1 MRDVQSLFWL
11 RWRQFKDTAV
21 YWLRVLGY
29 RPQDASLSQNL
40 YVLYLILIGIFWLYT
55 VGTFT
60 FETAAS
66 IGKILELPIVG
77 QLLVGFS
84 IATLLV
90 QVYVIINALQST
102 PLKLSFADISYVAG
116 APISRAAPVIVGFVR
131 QVALRLILLSLP
143 VAIFGTVVARA
154 LVPDDYGAASL
165 RLILAM
171 LPLIILTWAIGW
183 MLGLLRLISPRLGR
197 LGYLWFV
204 PLLLLPIA
212 YYFPDLMLW
221 PGRIALLAMLGQSP
235 AWALP
240 LLIILAAAAVG
251 VTFWLGERINM
262 IHAVDESILYARIQA
277 LGLLAW
283 RMIDV
288 QARIRLQARQAGR
301 KPFLSLPRAQGVS
314 TFVTRAALSYVRHP
328 TMLLTCLIWGIVAT
342 GFGVEII
349 RRELPAQVWILW
361 VIAAG
366 VAPPFGMLHV
376 FRSDEE
382 ERFLRQF
389 LPVDG
394 LQLLLADILLP
405 LVTMIA
411 GGLVVWFTYDFDP
424 DVLML
429 GIIAIPLLALMVA
442 LCGAVAVT
450 NARMFQTRLLATGL
464 SFGAVILAGTQLHT
478 PYAGLAVAGFAVLL
492 MSGMVG
498 QNA

>member
-1 MRDVQSLFWL
+1 MRDVQALFWL

-29 RPQDASLSQNL
+29 RPQDASFSQNL
-40 YVLYLILIGIFWLYT
+40 YVLYLILIGLFWLYT

-66 IGKILELPIVG
+66 IGKLLALSTVAELM
-77 QLLVGFS
+77 VGFTWA
-84 IATLLV
+84 IFVL
-90 QVYVIINALQST
+90 QVYVIINALNST
-102 PLKLSFADISYVAG
+102 PLKLSFADIAYVAG

-131 QVALRLILLSLP
+131 QVSLRLILISLP
-143 VAIFGTVVARA
+143 VAVFGTIVARA
-154 LVPDDYGAASL
+154 LFPDDYGAASL
-165 RLILAM
+165 RLIGSM
-171 LPLIILTWAIGW
+171 IPLIILTWAVGW
-183 MLGLLRLISPRLGR
+183 MLGLLRLISRRLGR
-197 LGYLWFV
+197 LRYLWFL
-204 PLLLLPIA
+204 PLLLFVVA
-212 YYFPDLMLW
+212 YFFPDPMLW
-221 PGRIALLAMLGQSP
+221 LARIPLLVLLGQAPVWALALLIGL
-235 AWALP
+235 
-240 LLIILAAAAVG
+240 AVG
-251 VTFWLGERINM
+251 GVAMTFWLGERINM

-301 KPFLSLPRAQGVS
+301 KPFLSLPRAQGTS

-349 RRELPAQVWILW
+349 IRQLPAQVWILW

-366 VAPPFGMLHV
+366 IAPPFGMLHV
-376 FRSDEE
+376 FRSDIE

-394 LQLLLADILLP
+394 LQLLMADILLP
-405 LVTMIA
+405 FITITV
-411 GGLVVWFTYDFDP
+411 GGLIVWFSYGFEP
-424 DVLML
+424 DILTL
-429 GIIAIPLLALMVA
+429 GMIAIPLLALMVA

-450 NARMFQTRLLATGL
+450 NVRMFQTRLLATGL